1 MAHAPAR
8 RRGAA
13 GDEADYRLLTPLLG
27 LVAQKLGGLLLGGAA
42 DLADHDDRLGLRIA
56 EEELEHVDEFGAL
69 HRIAADADARRLAE
83 AFDGGLE
90 HRLVGE
96 RARAR
101 HDADLAAL
109 VDVAGHDADLA
120 LARRDHA
127 RAGRTDEPRLGA
139 RERALD
145 FHHVEHRDALGDA
158 HDQRHLGGDR
168 LENSVGGAGRRH
180 GDRTRVGGGLG
191 PRLGG
196 GVEHRQAKLRRA
208 AFARRHTPHHPGA
221 VLDRLLGMERAVLA
235 GEALADDAGIL
246 VDEDGHQLFPTALT
260 IFCAASSRSLAV
272 PALMPDSAIIFL
284 PSSTLVPSSRTTSGT
299 CRPTSLTAATTPS
312 AITSQRMMPPKMLTR
327 MPFTFG
333 LAVMILNAA
342 VTFSLVAPPPT
353 SRKFAGLSPYS
364 LMMSTV

>member
-1 MAHAPAR
+1 MAHASS
-8 RRGAA
+8 RRGGAA
-13 GDEADYRLLTPLLG
+13 RDEANHRLLAAALG

-56 EEELEHVDEFGAL
+56 EEEFEHVDEFGAL
-69 HRIAADADARRLAE
+69 HRIAADADG
-83 AFDGGLE
+83 GGLE

-120 LARRDHA
+120 FARRDHP
-127 RAGRTDEPRLGA
+127 RAVGADEPRLRA
-139 RERALD
+139 YERALD
-145 FHHVEHRDALGDA
+145 LHHVEHRDALGDA
-158 HDQRHLGGDR
+158 DDQRHLGGDG
-168 LENSVGGAGRRH
+168 LENGVGGPRRRHVDCGGISVGPGACL
-180 GDRTRVGGGLG
+180 GD
-191 PRLGG
+191 
-196 GVEHRQAKLRRA
+196 GVEHRQPEMRRA
-208 AFARRHTPHHPGA
+208 AFTRRDTAHHLGA

-246 VDEDGHQLFPTALT
+246 VDEDGHQLFPTAVT

-272 PALMPDSAIIFL
+272 RALMPDWAMIFL
-284 PSSTLVPSSRTTSGT
+284 PRSTLVPSSRTTSGT

-327 MPFTFG
+327 MPFTFRS
-333 LAVMILNAA
+333 AVMILNAA

-353 SRKFAGLSPYS
+353 SRKFAGAPP
-364 LMMSTV
+364 